1 MGCRFEFISN
11 PSYQLAFRIP
21 GRSPCRAISLK
32 QIRHSPKC
40 LIYALGLPHLL
51 QRLYSLTPNRFGF
64 FQLAIFDA
72 LAKPTSR
79 RYARTL

>member
-1 MGCRFEFISN
+1 MSH
-11 PSYQLAFRIP
+11 QLALRTP
-21 GRSPCRAISLK
+21 GSMPVSANSRK
-32 QIRHSPKC
+32 QMRHSPKC

-72 LAKPTSR
+72 LTKPPPR